1 MRCCELSWCGESG
14 RSEDRRED
22 LTEFRLS
29 RSQKSIPSP
38 QSLGSLQRDPALN
51 ERQVMHASTWE
62 HIRKS
67 PGDFQQEGTF
77 LNSTTRTAHKT
88 LPVTEYAGKCE
99 RRTKSNEQQSTCPS
113 RAQHPNE
120 FAVLSLLR
128 GPFFL
133 LVIPSS
139 LSIDSIPVAI
149 LPSLSRAI
157 ARRRLFTV
165 GSAGGGGDMSSA
177 A

>member
-77 LNSTTRTAHKT
+77 LKFDEDSSQNVASYRVCKKVRKENQIQRTTIN
-88 LPVTEYAGKCE
+88 LP
-99 RRTKSNEQQSTCPS
+99 
-113 RAQHPNE
+113 
-120 FAVLSLLR
+120 
-128 GPFFL
+128 
-133 LVIPSS
+133 
-139 LSIDSIPVAI
+139 
-149 LPSLSRAI
+149 
-157 ARRRLFTV
+157 
-165 GSAGGGGDMSSA
+165 
-177 A
+177 